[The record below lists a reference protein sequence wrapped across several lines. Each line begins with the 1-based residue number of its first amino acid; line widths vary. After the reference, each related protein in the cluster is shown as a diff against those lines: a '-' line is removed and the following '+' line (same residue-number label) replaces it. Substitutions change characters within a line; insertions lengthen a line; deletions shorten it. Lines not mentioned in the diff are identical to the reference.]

1 MGVNTLL
8 EAKRR
13 NETGKGSSRK
23 IRSSGDIPAVIYG
36 RGQDTI
42 SLTIDSQESKRLF
55 QSVSVENTII
65 NVKIDSEDEEF
76 ETLVREIQVHPYR
89 DDILHVDFYRIERG
103 VALEVDIPVD
113 YTGTAAGVT
122 EGGVLEILFRELR
135 VKCRPSQIP
144 EIISVDISDL
154 EIGSS
159 LRVSDIVVDEEV
171 ELMADPGQ
179 AICMVALPKEEV
191 EEEEVEDDELL
202 EEGMEEGEE
211 GSMASEGEGEEQDGE
226 EG

>member
-76 ETLVREIQVHPYR
+76 ETLVREIQVHP
-89 DDILHVDFYRIERG
+89 
-103 VALEVDIPVD
+103 
-113 YTGTAAGVT
+113 
-122 EGGVLEILFRELR
+122 
-135 VKCRPSQIP
+135 
-144 EIISVDISDL
+144 
-154 EIGSS
+154 
-159 LRVSDIVVDEEV
+159 
-171 ELMADPGQ
+171 
-179 AICMVALPKEEV
+179 
-191 EEEEVEDDELL
+191 
-202 EEGMEEGEE
+202 
-211 GSMASEGEGEEQDGE
+211 
-226 EG
+226 

>member
-1 MGVNTLL
+1 MAVKTML
-8 EAKRR
+8 EAKLR
-13 NETGKGSSRK
+13 NETGKGSSRR
-23 IRSSGDIPAVIYG
+23 IRSSGAIPAVIYG
-36 RGQDTI
+36 REQDAI
-42 SLTIDSQESKRLF
+42 SLTIDSRESTRLF

-65 NVKIDSEDEEF
+65 NVKIDNEEEVF
-76 ETLVREIQVHPYR
+76 ETLVREIQVHPHR

-103 VALEVDIPVD
+103 VALEVEIPVD
-113 YTGTAAGVT
+113 FIGNAQGVK

-144 EIISVDISDL
+144 ETIVVDISEL

-159 LRVSDIVVDEEV
+159 LKVSDIDIDDEI

-179 AICMVALPKEEV
+179 PVCMVALPKEEV
-191 EEEEVEDDELL
+191 VEEEVDLL
-202 EEGMEEGEE
+202 ESEMDGEAAE
-211 GSMASEGEGEEQDGE
+211 SEGEVEEKDREE

>member
-159 LRVSDIVVDEEV
+159 LKVSDIVVDEEV

>member
-159 LRVSDIVVDEEV
+159 LKVSDIVVDEEV

-211 GSMASEGEGEEQDGE
+211 GSMASEGEGEE
-226 EG
+226 

>member
-159 LRVSDIVVDEEV
+159 LKVSDIVVDEEV

-211 GSMASEGEGEEQDGE
+211 ESMASEGEGEEQDGE